1 MKLTFNAIDI
11 FDMVVDE
18 VLAPSQ
24 LEEIA
29 TQLYADKRGGELAH
43 LWQSEEFMYSLN
55 FQLTGVSGKR

>member
-29 TQLYADKRGGELAH
+29 NAMYLQRRGGELAH
-43 LWQSEEFMYSLN
+43 LWQSEEFTKSLAA
-55 FQLTGVSGKR
+55 QLDLFNL

>member
-18 VLAPSQ
+18 VLGPQQ

-29 TQLYADKRGGELAH
+29 NQMYLQRRGGELAH
-43 LWQSEEFMYSLN
+43 LWQSEEFTTSLAS
-55 FQLTGVSGKR
+55 QLDLFNL